1 MFTNRSILM
10 KLALAFAVMLIAAA
24 CSGGTTADDDDG
36 GSDLTTTTATAEEAG
51 HTEDEAH
58 AEDETHTEEEGH
70 AEDEDHAEDG
80 DHEAA
85 DADRVVSVTMSEFAF
100 DPAIVVTAGETVT
113 FVVTNAGVVEH
124 EFRLSNAHRIE
135 EHIASGHEGHDEG
148 GDMDDDMDMDEGGH
162 HEENADV
169 MIMVPA
175 GETAEV
181 TVTFPD
187 DTTLYTDVA
196 CLIPGHYEAG
206 MHAELSYDA

>member
-1 MFTNRSILM
+1 MFANRSILM

-24 CSGGTTADDDDG
+24 CGDTVAVHEEGHDEGEWDF
-36 GSDLTTTTATAEEAG
+36 TTTTLGEAG
-51 HTEDEAH
+51 HAADEVH
-58 AEDETHTEEEGH
+58 AEDATHSEEEEGH
-70 AEDEDHAEDG
+70 SEDEAE
-80 DHEAA
+80 EAA
-85 DADRVVSVTMSEFAF
+85 DADRVVNVTMSEFAF

-124 EFRLSNAHRIE
+124 EFRISNAHRIE
-135 EHIASGHEGHDEG
+135 EHIASGHEDHDEG

-175 GETAEV
+175 GETGEV